1 MITTYTELK
10 AAIATWIHRTDL
22 TSVIPDFIA
31 LAEERMN
38 RHLRTREME
47 VTLAETTIVDGRIA
61 MPAGTVA
68 VKTLWVPNYEAT
80 PLRAQPYEQVVSM
93 GTNSIPTAWARQGG
107 DLVFDGNGTVQGV
120 LYEGIDAL
128 GDSNASNWVLA
139 SHPSVYLFGALA
151 EASTYVKN
159 TEDAMLYMQRMDK
172 AMDEISGNS
181 MRDSVGGPLVSR
193 RAR

>member
-1 MITTYTELK
+1 VITNYTELK

-22 TSVIPDFIA
+22 TSVIPDFIS

-47 VTLAETTIVDGRIA
+47 VTLAETLIVDGRIP

-68 VKTLWVPNYEAT
+68 VKTIWVPNYEAT
-80 PLRAQPYEQVVSM
+80 PLRAQPYEQVLTM
-93 GTNSIPTAWARQGG
+93 GINSIPTAWARQGA
-107 DLVFDGNGTVQGV
+107 DLVFDGNGSVQGV
-120 LYEGIDAL
+120 LYEGIERL
-128 GDSNASNWVLA
+128 GDSNPSNWLLA

-159 TEDAMLYMQRMDK
+159 VEDAMLYQQRMDR

>member
-1 MITTYTELK
+1 VITNYTELK

-22 TSVIPDFIA
+22 TSVIPDFIS

-47 VTLAETTIVDGRIA
+47 VTLAETLIVDGRIP

-68 VKTLWVPNYEAT
+68 VKTIWVPNYEAT
-80 PLRAQPYEQVVSM
+80 PLRAQPYEQVLTM
-93 GTNSIPTAWARQGG
+93 GINSIPTAWARQGA
-107 DLVFDGNGTVQGV
+107 DLVFDGNGSVQGV
-120 LYEGIDAL
+120 LYEGIDRL
-128 GDSNASNWVLA
+128 GDSNASNWLLA

-159 TEDAMLYMQRMDK
+159 VEDAMLYQQRMDR